1 MKPVSEVT
9 LWKLLDARDASMR
22 AIEAHVH
29 EQNEE
34 IDRLVL
40 VASQRKAEIKRVTE
54 ESVKRQADLEQVT
67 VESEKRQTELEQ
79 VTEESV
85 FRQTELERVA
95 REAKAEIEK
104 IYNESQERQQ
114 LIERLHN
121 EMAERELAMPSGPEA
136 KDDSHGAEEVDAISV
151 DEALAEARGVFDEVQ
166 VAMLRMGRVIG
177 QDAARGG
184 ANFRHMNLEEMAEAL
199 HEKERTIATLSRAV
213 EALKQ
218 AHTILS
224 PGSTVKRLKWRLRT
238 VLSPRLG
245 NLRQHPP
252 VPMRPI
258 KAFRSKV
265 AAENLPMISLVTP
278 SYQQG
283 GFLERTIRSVLDQ
296 GYGNLEYIVQ
306 DGGSSD
312 QSVSVIE
319 RYADRIAR
327 WESRQDNGQAHAIN
341 LGLVKSHGD
350 VMGWLNSDDVLL
362 PNALTFV
369 GDYFARH
376 PSVDVIYGN
385 RLLIDEHDSEIGRW
399 VLPKHSKDALSW
411 ADFVPQET
419 MFWRRDIWDRA
430 GGQIDETFQFA
441 IDWDLLIR
449 FREAGARFVHIPR
462 FLGGFRVHEEQ
473 KTAAAIDDTG
483 YEEMERIR
491 ARVHGEPPTPEQ
503 IRSALRP
510 YLARHMVA
518 HLTHSVGYR
527 IRALF
532 TRGR

>member
-1 MKPVSEVT
+1 MKPVSEAT

-22 AIEAHVH
+22 AIEAHVR

-40 VASQRKAEIKRVTE
+40 VASQRKTEIEQVTIESEKRQAELERVTE
-54 ESVKRQADLEQVT
+54 ESVKRQI
-67 VESEKRQTELEQ
+67 ELQ
-79 VTEESV
+79 
-85 FRQTELERVA
+85 RVA

-104 IYNESQERQQ
+104 IDNESQERQQ

-121 EMAERELAMPSGPEA
+121 EMAERELAMPSGPET
-136 KDDSHGAEEVDAISV
+136 KDRPGKSDSEILPVETDKI
-151 DEALAEARGVFDEVQ
+151 LAEARGVYDELQ
-166 VAMLRMGRVIG
+166 DTLSRMGRVIG
-177 QDAARGG
+177 QDALAQGGG
-184 ANFRHMNLEEMAEAL
+184 ASFHHMSPEEMAEAL
-199 HEKERTIATLSRAV
+199 REKERRIAALSRAV

-224 PGSTVKRLKWRLRT
+224 PGSATKRLMWRLRT

-245 NLRQHPP
+245 KLRQHPP

-265 AAENLPMISLVTP
+265 PAERLPMISLVTP

-283 GFLERTIRSVLDQ
+283 GFIERTICSVLDQ
-296 GYGNLEYIVQ
+296 DYGNLEYIVQ

-319 RYADRIAR
+319 GYADRIAR
-327 WESRQDNGQAHAIN
+327 WESRPDNGQAHAIN
-341 LGLVKSHGD
+341 LGLAESHGD
-350 VMGWLNSDDVLL
+350 IMGWLNSDDVLL

-399 VLPKHSKDALSW
+399 VLPKHSRDALSW

-483 YEEMERIR
+483 FEEMERIR

-503 IRSALRP
+503 IKIALRP

-527 IRALF
+527 VRALF
-532 TRGR
+532 TKGRR

>member
-1 MKPVSEVT
+1 MKPVSKAT
-9 LWKLLDARDASMR
+9 LWKLLNARDASMR

-40 VASQRKAEIKRVTE
+40 VASQRKDEIR
-54 ESVKRQADLEQVT
+54 QVT
-67 VESEKRQTELEQ
+67 LESEKRQAELER
-79 VTEESV
+79 VTEEAEKRQTE
-85 FRQTELERVA
+85 RQTELQLVT
-95 REAKAEIEK
+95 REAKAAIEK
-104 IYNESQERQQ
+104 IAHESQERQL

-121 EMAERELAMPSGPEA
+121 EMAERELAMTSGPAA
-136 KDDSHGAEEVDAISV
+136 KDNPSKPGETDVLPTDKV
-151 DEALAEARGVFDEVQ
+151 LAEVLEVYDELQ
-166 VAMLRMGRVIG
+166 DALSRMGRVIG
-177 QDAARGG
+177 QDAHAHGG
-184 ANFRHMNLEEMAEAL
+184 GPSFHHKSLEEMAEAL
-199 HEKERTIATLSRAV
+199 RQKERRIATLSRAV

-224 PGSTVKRLKWRLRT
+224 PSSTVKRLMWRLRA

-258 KAFRSKV
+258 KAYRSKV
-265 AAENLPMISLVTP
+265 SAEKLPMISLVTP
-278 SYQQG
+278 SYRQG
-283 GFLERTIRSVLDQ
+283 DFIERTIRSVLNQD
-296 GYGNLEYIVQ
+296 YGNLEYIVQ

-312 QSVSVIE
+312 QTVSVIE
-319 RYADRIAR
+319 RYTDRITR
-327 WESRQDNGQAHAIN
+327 WESRPDNGQAHAIN
-341 LGLVKSHGD
+341 LGLAESHGD
-350 VMGWLNSDDVLL
+350 IMGWLNSDDVLL

-399 VLPKHSKDALSW
+399 VLPKHSRDAISW

-430 GGQIDETFQFA
+430 GGQIDESFQFA

-483 YEEMERIR
+483 FEEMERIR

-503 IRSALRP
+503 IKIALRP

-527 IRALF
+527 LRALF
-532 TRGR
+532 TKGRR